1 MINKKILGLIGL
13 SARARKI
20 SYGADSVEN
29 DIKRKKVYLVIIA
42 NDSSLRTKDK
52 FKKTSDENSQETQDE
67 FKKIAEKYK
76 IPIIIEGDIEEL
88 SKAIGKS
95 NKAILGIEDIN
106 LSNEIQKMYNGGE
119 IIG

>member
-20 SYGADSVEN
+20 SFGADSVEM
-29 DIKRKKVYLVIIA
+29 DIKKKKVFLTIVA
-42 NDSSLRTKDK
+42 EDSSDRTKEK
-52 FKKTSDENSQETQDE
+52 FKKICEE
-67 FKKIAEKYK
+67 YGV
-76 IPIIIEGDIEEL
+76 PIIILGEIEEL

-106 LSNEIQKMYNGGE
+106 LSNEIQKINNGGE
-119 IIG
+119 VIG

>member
-52 FKKTSDENSQETQDE
+52 FKK
-67 FKKIAEKYK
+67 IAEKNK